1 MRALACK
8 ILALRMSLHHAMD
21 HGRDKRPTKIA
32 LAHSATGI
40 SALSEESRGTI
51 SGLRTPFHAA
61 HLAAERLFHLDDIS
75 IHIKQEW
82 KPDGRGGTE
91 LGFGAHVYN
100 AAVMLAFYIHRYDLG
115 EDVDALGAFDVVLGA
130 DIIACPYEAAYD
142 ALLLSL
148 RHLLASPSTV
158 ALVAYKQR
166 HGSEAKFFFKLKKE
180 FDVAVVPKGDYHA
193 DFRGEGIDILRLS
206 RKEQRNLS

>member
-21 HGRDKRPTKIA
+21 HGRDKRPTRIA

-40 SALSEESRGTI
+40 SALSEESRGASHVLATDGDANVVALAQHNI
-51 SGLRTPFHAA
+51 DTNTPPEATSTFSCHAA
-61 HLAAERLFHLDDIS
+61 KHF
-75 IHIKQEW
+75 W
-82 KPDGRGGTE
+82 
-91 LGFGAHVYN
+91 
-100 AAVMLAFYIHRYDLG
+100 G
-115 EDVDALGAFDVVLGA
+115 EDLDTLGAFDVVLGA
-130 DIIACPYEAAYD
+130 DIIACPYEVAYD

-148 RHLLASPSTV
+148 RHLLASPSTM

>member
-40 SALSEESRGTI
+40 SALSEESRGASHVLATDGDANVVTLAQHNI
-51 SGLRTPFHAA
+51 DTNTPPEATSTFSCHAA
-61 HLAAERLFHLDDIS
+61 KHF
-75 IHIKQEW
+75 W
-82 KPDGRGGTE
+82 
-91 LGFGAHVYN
+91 
-100 AAVMLAFYIHRYDLG
+100 G